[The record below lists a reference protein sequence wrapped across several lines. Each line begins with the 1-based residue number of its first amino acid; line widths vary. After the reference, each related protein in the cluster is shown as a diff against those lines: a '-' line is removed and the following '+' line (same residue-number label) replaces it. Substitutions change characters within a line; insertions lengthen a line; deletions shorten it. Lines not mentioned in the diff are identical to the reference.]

1 MLHIVIP
8 GKIKYCKRYWLDV
21 SGFSETSIIKSDNQD
36 YKRIAWNYKEK
47 NEFKEYV
54 LNLIKDNPKVYD
66 KWESKSPFKLYNK
79 IDKIIAEYNT
89 L

>member
-1 MLHIVIP
+1 MYDMLHIVIP

-21 SGFSETSIIKSDNQD
+21 SGFSETSIN
-36 YKRIAWNYKEK
+36 
-47 NEFKEYV
+47 
-54 LNLIKDNPKVYD
+54 